1 MGIKLIRNEVL
12 TVFVMELG
20 VFLNLGESSGNRM
33 GVKRVA
39 RVRSMSVFRTVCS
52 VLLNHKNI

>member
-33 GVKRVA
+33 GVKREPE
-39 RVRSMSVFRTVCS
+39 
-52 VLLNHKNI
+52 K

>member
-39 RVRSMSVFRTVCS
+39 RVRSMSVFRIRYRGV
-52 VLLNHKNI
+52 